1 MKLTHKQ
8 YIGQIGESVASN
20 FLKKQGHKVVT
31 RNYWKKW
38 GEIDIITQ
46 KDKVIHFVEVKT
58 VSRDLDVLYQ
68 KDTEYKAEENVHP
81 WKIQRLTRAIESYL
95 AENNVSDETDWQL
108 DLVVVLL
115 DLDNKKAK
123 IEMLE
128 NIF

>member
-1 MKLTHKQ
+1 MKLTRKQ
-8 YIGQIGESVASN
+8 YVGQIGENVASR
-20 FLKKQGHKVVT
+20 FLEKQGHKVVE

-38 GEIDIITQ
+38 GEIDIITL
-46 KDKVIHFVEVKT
+46 KDKKIYFIEVKT
-58 VSRDLDVLYQ
+58 VSRNLSVLYQ
-68 KDTEYKAEENVHP
+68 KDTEYRAEENVHP

-123 IEMLE
+123 VEILE